1 MKRSISTA
9 TTKKTSSCSPKWAS
23 SASRTSIAWTRIFP
37 QGDET
42 QPNEEGLKFYDDMF
56 DELLKYNIEPVITL
70 SHFEMPLHLV
80 QQYGGWTNSQ
90 SGRFLCTLRRSGL
103 RAL

>member
-1 MKRSISTA
+1 MLPHLYR
-9 TTKKTSSCSPKWAS
+9 
-23 SASRTSIAWTRIFP
+23 RTRIFP

-70 SHFEMPLHLV
+70 SHFEMPLHGAAVRRLD
-80 QQYGGWTNSQ
+80 QPQ